1 MNDLNEQVFD
11 CDSPEATGELAAA
24 LGCAVEAGCVIALD
38 GDLGSGKT
46 CFVRGLAR
54 GLEVTDPVSS
64 PTYTLQHAYRG
75 RLDLYHFDAWMQ
87 GRERAF
93 LLDGGAEWFDA
104 GGVCVIEWAERVRE
118 LLPAPRLEVL
128 LEHRGPTVRRV
139 RISVVG
145 AQGKGGEALEASL
158 GTLLGGLREAW
169 EARIAPGMRPLTGAE
184 GAAGAEGGG

>member
-1 MNDLNEQVFD
+1 MTEHVYE
-11 CDSPEATGELAAA
+11 CDSPEATSDLAAA
-24 LGCAVEAGCVIALD
+24 LGRALMAGSVIALD
-38 GDLGSGKT
+38 GELGSGKT

-118 LLPAPRLEVL
+118 LLPTPRIEVL
-128 LEHRGPTVRRV
+128 MEHREPTVRRV
-139 RISVVG
+139 RFAVVAATG
-145 AQGKGGEALEASL
+145 AAGEALEA
-158 GTLLGGLREAW
+158 LLVGLAEAW
-169 EARIAPGMRPLTGAE
+169 ETRISTGRE
-184 GAAGAEGGG
+184 GAAGVEGAG